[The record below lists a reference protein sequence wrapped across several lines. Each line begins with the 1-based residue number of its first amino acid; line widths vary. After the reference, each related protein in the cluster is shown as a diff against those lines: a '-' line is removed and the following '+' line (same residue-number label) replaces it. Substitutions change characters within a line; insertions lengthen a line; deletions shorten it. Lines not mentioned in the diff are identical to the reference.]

1 MNSIGIQLP
10 ETEIADFCRRWQ
22 ISEFSIFGSTLRADF
37 NPESDIDVLVSFLPE
52 ANISLFEMVQMQD
65 ELENILGRDV
75 DIVSKQGVEHSR
87 NYLRRKSILDSAQV
101 VYVAE

>member
-1 MNSIGIQLP
+1 MSSIGIQLP
-10 ETEIADFCRRWQ
+10 ETEIADFCRRWK
-22 ISEFSIFGSTLRADF
+22 ISEFSIFGSALRADF

-101 VYVAE
+101 VYVAG